1 MSKVTALKKS
11 SGDLKTVEPV
21 KNCRIPNVEVPS
33 VIMQAVQVFIKDKG
47 SSMAQ
52 FWKEAATYRLQLE
65 EVKEAKTEL
74 DRILG
79 QIAYAEGKLREIEDK
94 EELIADRETRLDELE
109 QAQNTLLEERKQDL
123 EQKAKALEE
132 GYQTKLAELKETGA
146 RQQAEHRARLAAIE
160 NEVRER
166 SEEYRRYLELD
177 FQDKER
183 EIIKRETQI
192 EVRDEITAEKEKFW
206 STMYDAVVK
215 LTRVCGALK

>member
-11 SGDLKTVEPV
+11 AGESKTIETV

-33 VIMQAVQVFIKDKG
+33 AIMQAVQAFIKDKG
-47 SSMAQ
+47 STMAQ
-52 FWKEAATYRLQLE
+52 FWKEAATYRLQAE
-65 EVKEAKTEL
+65 EIKDAKEEL

-79 QIAYAEGKLREIEDK
+79 QIAYAEDKLRYIEDK
-94 EELIADRETRLDELE
+94 EELIADRETRLGELE
-109 QAQNTLLEERKQDL
+109 QAQDAIIEERKKEL
-123 EQKAKALEE
+123 ELRAKALEE
-132 GYQTKLAELKETGA
+132 DYQAKLAELKETGV
-146 RQQAEHRARLAAIE
+146 RQQEEYKARLAAIE
-160 NEVRER
+160 NEIRER

-183 EIIKRETQI
+183 EIIKREAQI